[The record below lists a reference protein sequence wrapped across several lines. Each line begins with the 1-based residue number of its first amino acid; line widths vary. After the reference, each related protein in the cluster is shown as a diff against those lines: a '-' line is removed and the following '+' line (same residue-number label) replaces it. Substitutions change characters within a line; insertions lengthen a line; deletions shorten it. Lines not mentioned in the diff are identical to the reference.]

1 MVKHSKTKH
10 MATYQKFRFTGE
22 LTAAQYL
29 FFQKHGF
36 IHFENFISKE
46 GVDEILDSVKT
57 VQNDWVE
64 KDLKLVNGIPIKYGK
79 DVDGSTIVHRFAFT
93 SQFSPAIHNFAS
105 QPSLTTLLDLMPEGA
120 RIALDE
126 KDGVVFNH
134 YVNVDGSNFFEMG
147 WHTDSARDIFYG
159 KKVNPMLNVG
169 LYLDDS
175 PVSKGGLRI
184 LPGSHKQG
192 ILKTL
197 FKKKYF
203 VDHQPDENEV
213 AVEAKAGDLVIHDG
227 RIWHRVAAAEVKG
240 EASRRRV
247 MYIPVIVG
255 KYQPKDKN
263 SKMPI
268 YHKFSHLIGD
278 RRKTAILKKQKAA

>member
-1 MVKHSKTKH
+1 
-10 MATYQKFRFTGE
+10 MATYKKFTYDGK
-22 LTAAQYL
+22 LTAEQYL
-29 FFQKHGF
+29 FFQKNGF
-36 IHFENFISKE
+36 IHFESFVSQDVVK
-46 GVDEILDSVKT
+46 DILDSLEQIQDEWVK
-57 VQNDWVE
+57 NDV
-64 KDLKLVNGIPIKYGK
+64 KQVNGIPIKYGQ
-79 DVDGSTIVHRFAFT
+79 DVDGKKIVHRYAFT
-93 SQFSPAIHNFAS
+93 SQFSKPIHDFAS
-105 QPSLTTLLDLMPEGA
+105 GEKLKSMLELMPDEA

-134 YVNVDGSNFFEMG
+134 YVNVEGSNFFEMG

-175 PVSKGGLRI
+175 PLSKGGLRI
-184 LPGSHKQG
+184 LPGTHSQG
-192 ILKTL
+192 IVKIL

-203 VDHQPDENEV
+203 VDHKPDENEV
-213 AVEAKAGDLVIHDG
+213 AVDAKAGDLVIHDG
-227 RIWHRVAAAEVKG
+227 RMWHRVAAATVKG

-255 KYQPKDKN
+255 KYQPKSEN

-268 YHKFSHLIGD
+268 YHKLSHLVGD
-278 RRKTAILKKQKAA
+278 SKKTSIFKKKQKAA

>member
-1 MVKHSKTKH
+1 MP
-10 MATYQKFRFTGE
+10 TYPTFKFTGE

-29 FFQKHGF
+29 FFQKNGF
-36 IHFENFISKE
+36 IHFENFISQHQVK
-46 GVDEILDSVKT
+46 EILASIDK
-57 VQNDWVE
+57 VQADWV
-64 KDLKLVNGIPIKYGK
+64 KNDIKNVNGIPIKYGK
-79 DVDGSTIVHRFAFT
+79 DVDGSDIVHRFAFT
-93 SQFSPAIHNFAS
+93 SQFSTAVHDFAS
-105 QPSLTTLLDLMPEGA
+105 QPALDSLLDLMPEGA
-120 RIALDE
+120 RIALNE

-192 ILKTL
+192 ILQTL

-203 VDHQPDENEV
+203 VDHSEDEKEV

-227 RIWHRVAAAEVKG
+227 RIWHRVAAASVKG

-263 SKMPI
+263 SKMPV